1 LYPGIRKTARRTE
14 NSSDEREEHPV
25 RYEFERDGRTVA
37 SVLWEGPGQVT
48 MDVADPADRPL
59 IDRFF
64 GSEVVYLSAGIDFG
78 GAEEELT
85 TRRRDW
91 TPWEFER
98 SCRNL
103 AHRMGCTVR
112 RVETGPVEDRPE
124 EVAAR

>member
-1 LYPGIRKTARRTE
+1 M
-14 NSSDEREEHPV
+14 

-124 EVAAR
+124 ELAAR